1 MKTEMVNA
9 FNSSVVG
16 GNLVQIDNKNRYH
29 VTDKNGKTKV
39 LTRDQFEKNIVQNE
53 DKLHSGEDIKFKKP
67 MSFFSKAMLTLL
79 GAGAIAGI
87 IYRKDIL
94 KFFKSSQTKE
104 VIDNLVNS
112 ESGQKIKKTGET
124 IKDTVEDVIK
134 NPKTYAQKIDGFVAK
149 WTEKGINGIGKV
161 VDFIK
166 GFKK

>member
-9 FNSSVVG
+9 FNSSVIG
-16 GNLVQIDNKNRYH
+16 GNLVQIDNKNHYH
-29 VTDKNGKTKV
+29 VTDKNGKTKI
-39 LTRDQFEKNIVQNE
+39 LTRDQFEKNIIQNE
-53 DKLHSGEDIKFKKP
+53 NKLQSGEDIKFKKP

-79 GAGAIAGI
+79 TAGTIAGV
-87 IYRKDIL
+87 IYRKDIK

-112 ESGQKIKKTGET
+112 ESGQKVKKTGEN
-124 IKDTVEDVIK
+124 IKNKVDDLIK

-149 WTEKGINGIGKV
+149 WTEKGINGIGKA

>member
-1 MKTEMVNA
+1 MKTEMVNTL
-9 FNSSVVG
+9 NSSVIG
-16 GNLVQIDNKNRYH
+16 GNLVQLDNKNRYH
-29 VTDKNGKTKV
+29 VTDKNGKTKI
-39 LTRDQFEKNIVQNE
+39 LTRDQFEKNIEKNA
-53 DKLHSGEDIKFKKP
+53 DKLQTGEDIKFKKP

-79 GAGAIAGI
+79 GAGTIAGI
-87 IYRKDIL
+87 IYRKDLL

-112 ESGQKIKKTGET
+112 ESGRQIKKASEN
-124 IKDTVEDVIK
+124 IKDTVDDVIK

>member
-1 MKTEMVNA
+1 MKTEMVNT
-9 FNSSVVG
+9 FNSSVIG
-16 GNLVQIDNKNRYH
+16 GNLVQLDNKNRYH
-29 VTDKNGKTKV
+29 VTDKNGKTKI
-39 LTRDQFEKNIVQNE
+39 LTRDQFEKNIEKNA
-53 DKLHSGEDIKFKKP
+53 DKLQTGEDIKFKKP

-79 GAGAIAGI
+79 GAGTIAGI
-87 IYRKDIL
+87 IYRKDLL

-104 VIDNLVNS
+104 VINNLVNS
-112 ESGQKIKKTGET
+112 ESGQQIKKASEN
-124 IKDTVEDVIK
+124 IKDTVDDVIK

>member
-1 MKTEMVNA
+1 MKTEMVNT
-9 FNSSVVG
+9 FNSSVIG
-16 GNLVQIDNKNRYH
+16 GNLVQLDNKNRYH
-29 VTDKNGKTKV
+29 VTDKNGKTKI
-39 LTRDQFEKNIVQNE
+39 LTRDQFEKNIEKNA
-53 DKLHSGEDIKFKKP
+53 DKLQTGEDIKFKKP

-79 GAGAIAGI
+79 GAGTIAGI
-87 IYRKDIL
+87 IYRKDLL

-112 ESGQKIKKTGET
+112 ESGQQIKKASEN
-124 IKDTVEDVIK
+124 IKDTVDDVIK

>member
-1 MKTEMVNA
+1 MKTEMVNTL
-9 FNSSVVG
+9 NSSVIG
-16 GNLVQIDNKNRYH
+16 GNLVQLDNKNRYH
-29 VTDKNGKTKV
+29 VTDKNGKTKI
-39 LTRDQFEKNIVQNE
+39 LTRDQFEKNIEKNA
-53 DKLHSGEDIKFKKP
+53 DKLQTGEDIKFKKP

-79 GAGAIAGI
+79 GAGTIAGI
-87 IYRKDIL
+87 IYRKDLL

-104 VIDNLVNS
+104 VINNLVNS
-112 ESGQKIKKTGET
+112 ESGQQIKKASEN
-124 IKDTVEDVIK
+124 IKDTVDDVIK